1 MIPVVHYISEIV
13 CDSVSCLLI
22 YWLWYYECDSSY

>member
-1 MIPVVHYISEIV
+1 MISLVHYISEIV

-22 YWLWYYECDSSY
+22 YWFW